1 MHTKIENHKKLFN
14 AGIRSTGRQQGV
26 NLQRGKTQHEKLLAR
41 GNFNANDRGDCV
53 FFSLKIYIN
62 ILNTKNTEIEY
73 IWGDNIAQ
81 KFKFLSENLTF
92 KQSSVSRCYEYDN
105 IGVLLPLKI
114 SSCVPSKEFAPN
126 EYLVH
131 FAWTCC
137 SLNALQKLFG
147 VN

>member
-1 MHTKIENHKKLFN
+1 MYIFN
-14 AGIRSTGRQQGV
+14 
-26 NLQRGKTQHEKLLAR
+26 
-41 GNFNANDRGDCV
+41 FC
-53 FFSLKIYIN
+53 
-62 ILNTKNTEIEY
+62 
-73 IWGDNIAQ
+73 IAQ
-81 KFKFLSENLTF
+81 KLKFLSENLTF

-114 SSCVPSKEFAPN
+114 SSCVSSKEFAPN

-137 SLNALQKLFG
+137 SLNALQKLFE

>member
-1 MHTKIENHKKLFN
+1 MYIFN
-14 AGIRSTGRQQGV
+14 
-26 NLQRGKTQHEKLLAR
+26 
-41 GNFNANDRGDCV
+41 FC
-53 FFSLKIYIN
+53 
-62 ILNTKNTEIEY
+62 
-73 IWGDNIAQ
+73 IAQ

-105 IGVLLPLKI
+105 IGVLVPLKI
-114 SSCVPSKEFAPN
+114 SSCVSSKEFAPN

-137 SLNALQKLFG
+137 SLNALQKLFE